1 MKNENNK
8 SSVYEFQK
16 KSIGERRLV
25 ILRGKQMRRE
35 RKEEKEIGKPKMGRR
50 LEYNTMKMEE
60 SKE

>member
-1 MKNENNK
+1 MENENSK
-8 SSVYEFQK
+8 SSTYEFQK

-35 RKEEKEIGKPKMGRR
+35 RKEEKEIRKPKMGRR